1 VDTPILRTT
10 TEEVAAGDPFA
21 YAGSKLPEYSTRV
34 QRALKLVEERGDEI
48 EPLAGGVFVVPSQDG
63 RRAYRVQYGEH
74 EFCSCPD
81 NTYRGVNCVHILAVG
96 IASAKRRSHKRR
108 GCSRCFGGYVTLG
121 GEDENGEH
129 VEEIECVPC
138 RRCSGDL

>member
-1 VDTPILRTT
+1 VIDSSLL
-10 TEEVAAGDPFA
+10 AGDPFA

-34 QRALKLVEERGDEI
+34 QRAMKLVEERGEEI
-48 EPLAGGVFVVPSQDG
+48 EPLAGDVFVVPSQDG

-96 IASAKRRSHKRR
+96 IASAKRRSHKRG
-108 GCSRCFGGYVTLG
+108 GCSRCFGGYVTVT
-121 GEDENGEH
+121 
-129 VEEIECVPC
+129 VEEDGQEHHEAVPC
-138 RRCSGDL
+138 RRCSA